1 MYQSGRN
8 CTGGGISKRS
18 DKWSCKGKVSEV
30 VKKSK
35 NRQICGAQKD
45 QFKNKCPRSGQN
57 IVLWVIACLMKCLHC
72 SHRSNNLVAAALV
85 KEKCLWL
92 KLGQRYFNHF
102 HRNLTNM
109 CQNLAGR
116 GRCERCDRRS
126 CQRILLKY
134 FMVWRRQWDGGLKN
148 LRRGVTGG
156 EMG

>member
-1 MYQSGRN
+1 MVQ
-8 CTGGGISKRS
+8 
-18 DKWSCKGKVSEV
+18 
-30 VKKSK
+30 
-35 NRQICGAQKD
+35 GAEFQKD
-45 QFKNKCPRSGQN
+45 PTNDLAKEKFQRLSRNQKIGKYVVLKKYQFKNKCPRSGQN
-57 IVLWVIACLMKCLHC
+57 IVLWVIARHMKCLHI
-72 SHRSNNLVAAALV
+72 SQRSNNLVAAALV
-85 KEKCLWL
+85 KEKYLRL
-92 KLGQRYFNHF
+92 KLGQRYFHYF

-116 GRCERCDRRS
+116 GRCERCDRSS